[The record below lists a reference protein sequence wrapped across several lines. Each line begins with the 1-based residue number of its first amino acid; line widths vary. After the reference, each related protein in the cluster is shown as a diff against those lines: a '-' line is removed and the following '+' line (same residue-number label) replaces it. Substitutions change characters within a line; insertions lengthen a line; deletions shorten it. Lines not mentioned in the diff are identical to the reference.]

1 MQVLYALHAVSGDAS
16 HLALARKFNGWVFTA
31 PLAAGRDDLADLPF
45 PHANFHLPEVV
56 GNARAFELT
65 GNATD
70 AAVVHG
76 FFDAITTN
84 HTYATGGSNSGE
96 CWQQPRDLGNF
107 LSTQARPCAGCACA
121 SMCRVCMCMMYYLVL
136 SAYCVLL
143 SAFCFPLTLL
153 LLTADHLPLTFH
165 HSLPRPRSHAR
176 STTCSR
182 WRVTS
187 FNGKPS
193 QGKP

>member
-1 MQVLYALHAVSGDAS
+1 MGLGLGLGLELG
-16 HLALARKFNGWVFTA
+16 LAN
-31 PLAAGRDDLADLPF
+31 PDLDLNPD
-45 PHANFHLPEVV
+45 PDLNKVV

-107 LSTQARPCAGCACA
+107 LSTQTQESCTQYNVLKVARHLFQWKAEP
-121 SMCRVCMCMMYYLVL
+121 RY
-136 SAYCVLL
+136 
-143 SAFCFPLTLL
+143 
-153 LLTADHLPLTFH
+153 AD
-165 HSLPRPRSHAR
+165 
-176 STTCSR
+176 
-182 WRVTS
+182 
-187 FNGKPS
+187 
-193 QGKP
+193 